1 MTNICDACES
11 AHVRLR
17 HSFQLPVSQLGFY
30 CIWLNYL
37 KFVEL
42 HRISSYFLSIRAPL
56 PALSRAE
63 RFFFILTFLVSQ
75 NVRVGRWLHS
85 VYPYLSTLSFHPPL
99 VWFTSLGEPNGSG
112 CGGVAWNISCPSS
125 SYSPLVSLKEVCINT
140 GHCR

>member
-1 MTNICDACES
+1 MWGMTNICDACES

-63 RFFFILTFLVSQ
+63 CFFFYFDVVFSFTECQGGALT
-75 NVRVGRWLHS
+75 
-85 VYPYLSTLSFHPPL
+85 SFGVPLPLNPL
-99 VWFTSLGEPNGSG
+99 VPPSF
-112 CGGVAWNISCPSS
+112 GVI
-125 SYSPLVSLKEVCINT
+125 Y
-140 GHCR
+140 